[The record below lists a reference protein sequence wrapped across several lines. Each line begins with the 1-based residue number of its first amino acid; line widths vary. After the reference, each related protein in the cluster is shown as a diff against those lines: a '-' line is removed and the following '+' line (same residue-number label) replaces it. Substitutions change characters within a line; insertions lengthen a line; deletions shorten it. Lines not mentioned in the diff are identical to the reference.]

1 MELKM
6 IKLLL
11 FVFSIC
17 LAIILGPLLADS
29 QGFVHIATNSTIIE
43 LSLTTAIVLY
53 VCSVIVITL
62 ICSVSK
68 KIIAMPKGTINA
80 FKLRAKKKKL
90 TLEDQAII
98 NFEQGEYEV
107 ALGLLKHTSNLKNM
121 SERSLLIAAQ
131 SAFNI
136 GLYDYTRQALD
147 EAQSR
152 SKQAKLAADVIRAK
166 LNYNIG
172 NSKVA
177 LEYLDG
183 TNGSIKN
190 KSVYKLYLDCY
201 LMNNDYEKVV
211 SISKEL
217 LKFGVVTP
225 EQNQKYFLSY
235 VESKLREAKS
245 VDDVEL
251 VFKKLSKADRKQTKI
266 LGAFIFEFLKFGNV
280 NRARELSLDLLKDNL
295 DPVFL
300 NSIANWEIAIPDVL
314 VALKKYANKN
324 IITTQVNLPLLK
336 AMANLEYKSGLLQ
349 DALAD
354 YKQALSIEI
363 DPQVCLRI
371 GVILTTLQQYAE
383 ATEYYSKANA
393 LYNDIKALSLKN

>member
-201 LMNNDYEKVV
+201 LMNQDYEKVV

>member
-1 MELKM
+1 M

-43 LSLTTAIVLY
+43 LSLTTAVVLY

-183 TNGSIKN
+183 WN
-190 KSVYKLYLDCY
+190 
-201 LMNNDYEKVV
+201 
-211 SISKEL
+211 SK
-217 LKFGVVTP
+217 
-225 EQNQKYFLSY
+225 
-235 VESKLREAKS
+235 
-245 VDDVEL
+245 
-251 VFKKLSKADRKQTKI
+251 
-266 LGAFIFEFLKFGNV
+266 
-280 NRARELSLDLLKDNL
+280 
-295 DPVFL
+295 
-300 NSIANWEIAIPDVL
+300 
-314 VALKKYANKN
+314 
-324 IITTQVNLPLLK
+324 
-336 AMANLEYKSGLLQ
+336 
-349 DALAD
+349 
-354 YKQALSIEI
+354 
-363 DPQVCLRI
+363 
-371 GVILTTLQQYAE
+371 
-383 ATEYYSKANA
+383 
-393 LYNDIKALSLKN
+393 

>member
-1 MELKM
+1 
-6 IKLLL
+6 
-11 FVFSIC
+11 
-17 LAIILGPLLADS
+17 
-29 QGFVHIATNSTIIE
+29 
-43 LSLTTAIVLY
+43 
-53 VCSVIVITL
+53 
-62 ICSVSK
+62 
-68 KIIAMPKGTINA
+68 MPKGTINA

-201 LMNNDYEKVV
+201 LMNHDYEKVV

-217 LKFGVVTP
+217 LIFGVVTP
-225 EQNQKYFLSY
+225 EQNQKYFLAY

-393 LYNDIKALSLKN
+393 LYNDIKALNLKN

>member
-43 LSLTTAIVLY
+43 LSLTTASVLY

-201 LMNNDYEKVV
+201 LMNHDYEKVV

>member
-201 LMNNDYEKVV
+201 LMPHDYEKVV

-217 LKFGVVTP
+217 LTFGVVTP

>member
-190 KSVYKLYLDCY
+190 KSVYKLYRDCY
-201 LMNNDYEKVV
+201 LMNHDYEKVV